1 VILANSTLRRNDDR
15 KPRSSEDLAH
25 GKAQASV
32 SANFDIVAK
41 NDLIYRAAQ
50 SANFY
55 IFCST
60 RRCDAD
66 PVALAKY
73 VLALVKK
80 EKPIPQLQASM
91 ENSLDVFLQKG
102 AYAH

>member
-1 VILANSTLRRNDDR
+1 M
-15 KPRSSEDLAH
+15 
-25 GKAQASV
+25 
-32 SANFDIVAK
+32 
-41 NDLIYRAAQ
+41 LIIPFFA
-50 SANFY
+50 
-55 IFCST
+55 T

-102 AYAH
+102 SYAYKLIVLIPDDIL

>member
-1 VILANSTLRRNDDR
+1 MI
-15 KPRSSEDLAH
+15 
-25 GKAQASV
+25 
-32 SANFDIVAK
+32 NFV
-41 NDLIYRAAQ
+41 
-50 SANFY
+50 
-55 IFCST
+55 T

-102 AYAH
+102 MQNHNFYTNTTDVISKVC